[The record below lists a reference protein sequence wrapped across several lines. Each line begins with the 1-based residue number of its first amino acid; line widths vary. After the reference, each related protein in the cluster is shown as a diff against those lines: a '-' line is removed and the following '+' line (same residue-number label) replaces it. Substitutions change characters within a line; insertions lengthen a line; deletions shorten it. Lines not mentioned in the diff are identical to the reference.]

1 MIEQGEKYIVNT
13 MGRIPYKDGKAYEYV
28 YGKCSIVQREGYN
41 PLYKTDE
48 RDEWWLKISGED
60 SEILVPGFHITSLVK
75 CSEPIIINEQS
86 KNWLEDKY
94 NAAKIL
100 IL

>member
-1 MIEQGEKYIVNT
+1 MIKQGEKYIVNS

-28 YGKCSIVQREGYN
+28 YGVCHIIFREGYN
-41 PLYKTDE
+41 PLYKPEDK
-48 RDEWWLKISGED
+48 DEWWLKISGND
-60 SEILVPGFHITSLVK
+60 TEIILPGFHITSMVK
-75 CSEPIIINEQS
+75 CSKPTIINEKS

-94 NAAKIL
+94 EAARIL